1 MKPAGQ
7 EETFIVGCIGV
18 FIFSLLTLVAAIGF
32 CRSPR
37 VLLTRLFFISSF
49 LSSSLDIPRYVL
61 MIISGE
67 YTSII
72 AYALHIFSNYFFFLS
87 LTLVCIVW
95 AHLLQFGVYSSFIYR
110 GSGVIATNI
119 ILAIISLI
127 TIVYCL
133 QSASLSQF
141 LASVVYY
148 VYILFEVIENLFYSL
163 AVAVLGIKLVYRL
176 PSLPLPPLSHLLPPS
191 SLTSLAQVSE
201 LRREWKEK

>member
-1 MKPAGQ
+1 
-7 EETFIVGCIGV
+7 
-18 FIFSLLTLVAAIGF
+18 
-32 CRSPR
+32 
-37 VLLTRLFFISSF
+37 
-49 LSSSLDIPRYVL
+49 
-61 MIISGE
+61 
-67 YTSII
+67 
-72 AYALHIFSNYFFFLS
+72 
-87 LTLVCIVW
+87 
-95 AHLLQFGVYSSFIYR
+95 LQFGVYSSFIYR

-176 PSLPLPPLSHLLPPS
+176 PSLPLPPLLSSPS